1 MSRLDCLAKPRSKM
15 SKINYVPSKKIY
27 KMGLLFDLVAT
38 NSCVLIP
45 ISLLPDGVDLRYFK
59 LRFIDFTEFIIWN
72 I

>member
-45 ISLLPDGVDLRYFK
+45 ISLQPDDVDLRYFK
-59 LRFIDFTEFIIWN
+59 LRLIDFTEFII
-72 I
+72 